1 VPVPLAFVI
10 FLLLWGGLHVYI
22 AERLLSITWVAQ
34 HLPPPVLVPLL
45 VFLGASYIVSR
56 VMEHFEL
63 GRASHLLEYIGAT
76 WVGLFF
82 LIFASLFASDVV
94 TLFGFILRDH
104 VITIR
109 VTALLMGAAMAL
121 IAFVQA
127 WRIPIV
133 TEYEVAMPGLPQA
146 ADGKVLAVG
155 SDLHLGSMLGH
166 RWAVARAA
174 QFAALQ
180 PDILL
185 LAGDIFEGEKETH
198 AGWLPVL
205 RQFRAPL
212 GVFAVTGNHEFYAG
226 PEAILD
232 TFRSAGF
239 RVLRDE
245 HCEILPGLRIAGV
258 DDPAFRKRG
267 KQDQAIAVAQ
277 ALANSSGAA
286 TVFLSHTPV
295 LAERAAELGA
305 GLMLSGHTHEGQI
318 WPFKYLVRIA
328 FRLVHGRYDVNG
340 MTAIVGRGTGTW
352 GPRMRLWSRSEILR
366 ITLRSTGAKPAE
378 SHHPL
383 SS

>member
-1 VPVPLAFVI
+1 MPLAFVI

-22 AERLLSITWVAQ
+22 AERLLSLPWIAQ
-34 HLPPPVLVPLL
+34 HMPPHTLVPIL
-45 VFLGASYIVSR
+45 VLLGASYIASR
-56 VMEHFEL
+56 VMEHFGL
-63 GRASHLLEYIGAT
+63 GRFSHALEYIGAT

-82 LIFASLFASDVV
+82 LTFVTLLASDVV
-94 TLFGFILRDH
+94 TAFGFLFRDH
-104 VITIR
+104 VIEIR
-109 VTALLMGAAMAL
+109 IAALLIGAGMSV
-121 IAFVQA
+121 IAYIQA
-127 WRIPIV
+127 WRTPLV
-133 TEYEVAMPGLPQA
+133 TEYEVAMPGLPQS
-146 ADGKVLAVG
+146 ADGKVLVVG

-185 LAGDIFEGEKETH
+185 LVGDIFEAEKETH

-205 RQFRAPL
+205 RQFRAPF
-212 GVFAVTGNHEFYAG
+212 GVFAVTGNHEFYAD
-226 PEAILD
+226 PQPILD
-232 TFRSAGF
+232 TFQSAGF

-245 HCEILPGLRIAGV
+245 HCEVLPGLRIAGV

-267 KQDQAIAVAQ
+267 KQDQAIAVGQ
-277 ALANSSGAA
+277 ALANRPAGA

-318 WPFKYLVRIA
+318 WPFKYLVRLQ
-328 FRLVHGRYDVNG
+328 FPLLRGRYDVHG

-366 ITLRSTGAKPAE
+366 VTLRSPKT
-378 SHHPL
+378 
-383 SS
+383 